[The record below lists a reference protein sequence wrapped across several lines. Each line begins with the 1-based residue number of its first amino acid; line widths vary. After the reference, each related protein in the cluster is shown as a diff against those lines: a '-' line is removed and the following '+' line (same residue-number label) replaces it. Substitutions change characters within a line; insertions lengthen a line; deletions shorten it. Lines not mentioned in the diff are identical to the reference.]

1 MTTFKVGDKVRL
13 VGDYWDSTDDIFFE
27 GALKTITGVHQVQG
41 SVRLQ
46 LEGDSYFWY
55 ITDEFA
61 VELVQPAEEL
71 SFRGNRTEIE
81 DLKQRVLRLEKLLR
95 TLYPE
100 VEL

>member
-13 VGDYWDSTDDIFFE
+13 IGGYWNGPREGIHE
-27 GALKTITGVHQVQG
+27 GAIKRVTGVKED
-41 SVRLQ
+41 RLQ
-46 LEGDSYFWY
+46 LEGDSYFWF
-55 ITDEFA
+55 ITKEFA

-81 DLKQRVLRLEKLLR
+81 DLKKRVLRLEELLR
-95 TLYPE
+95 TMNPR